1 MKAAIGNKHL
11 VVVKIVKQMDELMVR
26 NPYEEIEATI
36 DEEEMLE
43 IPRPSC
49 LDMMGIEMGTENIE
63 EEK

>member
-1 MKAAIGNKHL
+1 
-11 VVVKIVKQMDELMVR
+11 MDELMVR
-26 NPYEEIEATI
+26 NPYEEKEATI